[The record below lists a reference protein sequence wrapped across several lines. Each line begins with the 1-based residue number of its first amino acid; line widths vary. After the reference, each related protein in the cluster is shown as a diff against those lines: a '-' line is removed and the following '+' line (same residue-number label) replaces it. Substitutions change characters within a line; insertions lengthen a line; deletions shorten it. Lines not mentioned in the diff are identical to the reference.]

1 MKIKGGETVTNIR
14 QLSGRQKA
22 AILLIALGPQQSAD
36 IFKHLSDEEIE
47 ELTLEI
53 ANIRMVSPEEKQK
66 ILEDFYQLCLAQEYI
81 SEGGINYAKDV
92 LERALGSQK
101 AVDIINRLTASL
113 QVRPFEF
120 IRKAD
125 PNQLLNYIQNEHP
138 QTIALILSYLKP
150 SQAGQ
155 IMSSLSDKKQAEVAK
170 RIATMD
176 RTSPEIIKEVE
187 RVLESKFSTMVSQD
201 FTSAGGI
208 ESIVSILNSV
218 DRGTEKRIM
227 EELEAQDPE
236 LSEEIRKR
244 MFVFEDIVTLD
255 SRSIQRIIREI
266 DNNQWAVA
274 LKAAS
279 DEVKEVIFSNMS
291 KRLAEMIK
299 EDMEF
304 MGPVRL
310 KDIED
315 AQQNIVNVIR
325 RLEDEGEIVTPR
337 EGDEIIV

>member
-1 MKIKGGETVTNIR
+1 MSSR
-14 QLSGRQKA
+14 LQQLTGREKA
-22 AILLIALGPQQSAD
+22 AILLITLGPQKSAE
-36 IFKHLSDEEIE
+36 IFKHLNDEEIE

-53 ANIRMVSPEEKQK
+53 ANIRMVSPEEKEK
-66 ILEDFYQLCLAQEYI
+66 VLEDFYQLCLAQEYI

-101 AVDIINRLTASL
+101 AIDIINRLTASL

-155 IMSSLSDKKQAEVAK
+155 ILSSLPQDKQAEVAK
-170 RIATMD
+170 RIAIMD
-176 RTSPEIIKEVE
+176 RTSPDIIKEIE
-187 RVLESKFSTMVSQD
+187 RVLENKFSNLVNQD
-201 FTSAGGI
+201 YTSVGGI
-208 ESIVSILNSV
+208 ETIVSILNTV
-218 DRGTEKRIM
+218 DRGTEKHIM
-227 EELEAQDPE
+227 EELETQDAE
-236 LSEEIRKR
+236 LSEEIRRR

-274 LKAAS
+274 LKSAS
-279 DEVKEVIFSNMS
+279 EEVKQVIFANMS

-310 KDIED
+310 KDIEE

-325 RLEDEGEIVTPR
+325 KLEEEGEIVTPR
-337 EGDEIIV
+337 GGDEIVV

>member
-1 MKIKGGETVTNIR
+1 MSSR
-14 QLSGRQKA
+14 LQQLTGREKA
-22 AILLIALGPQQSAD
+22 AILLITLGPQKSAE
-36 IFKHLSDEEIE
+36 IFKHLNDEEIE

-53 ANIRMVSPEEKQK
+53 ANIRMVSPEEKEK
-66 ILEDFYQLCLAQEYI
+66 VLEDFYQLCLAQEYI

-101 AVDIINRLTASL
+101 AIDIINRLTASL

-155 IMSSLSDKKQAEVAK
+155 ILSSLPQDKQAEVAK
-170 RIATMD
+170 RIAIMD
-176 RTSPEIIKEVE
+176 RTSPDIIKEIE
-187 RVLESKFSTMVSQD
+187 RVLENKFSNLVTQD
-201 FTSAGGI
+201 YTSVGGI
-208 ESIVSILNSV
+208 ETIVSILNTV
-218 DRGTEKRIM
+218 DRGTEKHIM
-227 EELEAQDPE
+227 EELETQDAE
-236 LSEEIRKR
+236 LSEEIRRR

-266 DNNQWAVA
+266 DNNQWAIA
-274 LKAAS
+274 LKSAS
-279 DEVKEVIFSNMS
+279 EEVKQVIFANMS

-310 KDIED
+310 KDIEE

-325 RLEDEGEIVTPR
+325 KLEEEGEIVTPR
-337 EGDEIIV
+337 GGDEIVV